1 MLRRID
7 KRLFDVPGSP
17 VISSC
22 GTFMQKVS
30 ELFLDHVLKP
40 VLQRSRSYNKN
51 SRDFVKKLKEI
62 KEVSKDAIM
71 ATAEVIDLYPSF
83 PHNDGVETI
92 RRTLDERVNRKI
104 GTEDFIK
111 MRQFVLKNSYFKFN
125 GKAKQQLSETAIRTK
140 FTSLYACIL
149 MNQVETE
156 FLEL

>member
-1 MLRRID
+1 
-7 KRLFDVPGSP
+7 
-17 VISSC
+17 
-22 GTFMQKVS
+22 MQKVS

-51 SRDFVKKLKEI
+51 SRDFVKKLKE
-62 KEVSKDAIM
+62 VSKDAIM
-71 ATAEVIDLYPSF
+71 ATAEVIDLYPSI

-140 FTSLYACIL
+140 FTSLYACIF